1 MQVAQVETILAEDK
15 WLLVKVT
22 TDTGIVGVGE
32 AGLHGVTEAAEAAVR
47 TFGRYL
53 VGKDPL
59 QIEHHSQFMYRFSH
73 FRGAAVGA
81 AISALDIALWD
92 IAGKHFE
99 APVYQLMGGKVRDK
113 ARVYMHVGGDS
124 VEDLYTSAKAAA
136 DEGFTAVR
144 FTPFLQN
151 DEQQYY
157 NMRYS
162 AMIAEAVE
170 RVAAVREA
178 VGNDVDL
185 CVEIHRRLGIPEA
198 IQLGREIAE
207 FRPFFYEDP
216 TTPDSIESMAEIAR
230 NIPIPI
236 ATGER
241 LHTMWEFREL
251 LQQRA
256 CSYIRPDI
264 CLAGGLTH
272 CKKIAAVAES
282 FNVGVIPHN
291 PLTPISTA
299 ACVQIDACIP
309 NFVLQEYTGEDKP
322 PKSLM
327 VKEPLR
333 LEKGY
338 LIIPDRP
345 GIGVEINDEFFA
357 THEYSPR
364 PINTPLR
371 EDGSVADR

>member
-22 TDTGIVGVGE
+22 TDNGIVGIGE
-32 AGLHGVTEAAEAAVR
+32 AGLHGVTEAADAAVR

-59 QIEHHSQFMYRFSH
+59 QIEHHFQFMYRFSH
-73 FRGAAVGA
+73 FRGAAVGG

-99 APVYQLMGGKVRDK
+99 APAYQLMGGKVRDK

-124 VEDLYTSAKAAA
+124 VEDLYASAKAAA
-136 DEGFTAVR
+136 AEGFTAVR
-144 FTPFLQN
+144 FTPFVES
-151 DEQQYY
+151 DDHQYY

-162 AMIAEAVE
+162 AMLSEAVS

-216 TTPDSIESMAEIAR
+216 TTPDSNESMAEIAR

-256 CSYIRPDI
+256 CTYIRPDV

-272 CKKIAAVAES
+272 SKKIAAVAES
-282 FNVGVIPHN
+282 FNVGVIPHHN

-299 ACVQIDACIP
+299 ACIQIDACIP
-309 NFVLQEYTGEDKP
+309 NFVLQEYTGESEP
-322 PKSLM
+322 PKSDLL
-327 VKEPLR
+327 VTPLE
-333 LEKGY
+333 LVEGY
-338 LIIPDRP
+338 LIVPEGP
-345 GIGVEINDEFFA
+345 GLGIELNEAALSGPENPKILDTPIGF
-357 THEYSPR
+357 
-364 PINTPLR
+364 
-371 EDGSVADR
+371 DGSVQDR

>member
-1 MQVAQVETILAEDK
+1 MQVEKDETILAEDK

-22 TDTGIVGVGE
+22 TDNGIVGIGE

-73 FRGAAVGA
+73 FRGAAVGG

-124 VEDLYTSAKAAA
+124 VEDLYASAKAAA

-144 FTPFLQN
+144 FTPFVEN
-151 DEQQYY
+151 DQQQYY

-162 AMIAEAVE
+162 AMLAEAVA

-185 CVEIHRRLGIPEA
+185 CVEIHRRLAIPEA

-216 TTPDSIESMAEIAR
+216 TTPDSNESMAESAR

-241 LHTMWEFREL
+241 LSCGRGRKTDPWRVRRPPGYNPAHFAHYEPPPDHLARFGYGDILRLPRPNLRATRVEGISL
-251 LQQRA
+251 LWGFPPWGAFLACLPRTLQRVA
-256 CSYIRPDI
+256 
-264 CLAGGLTH
+264 L
-272 CKKIAAVAES
+272 AVA
-282 FNVGVIPHN
+282 FAAGRMIPAWADA
-291 PLTPISTA
+291 IA
-299 ACVQIDACIP
+299 VQA
-309 NFVLQEYTGEDKP
+309 V
-322 PKSLM
+322 
-327 VKEPLR
+327 R
-333 LEKGY
+333 
-338 LIIPDRP
+338 
-345 GIGVEINDEFFA
+345 
-357 THEYSPR
+357 
-364 PINTPLR
+364 
-371 EDGSVADR
+371 DG